1 MKLILS
7 FVFIATMA
15 YGFGQTNMQSSN
27 SLAEQ
32 IMLGNFD
39 PTDYIPPFPV
49 TSPTFIYQ
57 NLADNISPDTLKSYI
72 LKLATF
78 KNRHGEEKRNVKLS
92 FNRPELTIF
101 TVIRFI
107 DYSITQGLNI

>member
-1 MKLILS
+1 
-7 FVFIATMA
+7 MA

-78 KNRHGEEKRNVKLS
+78 KNRNTGSDTISATEGFGAAREWVYSKFEEYVLVFWRCKWL
-92 FNRPELTIF
+92 
-101 TVIRFI
+101 
-107 DYSITQGLNI
+107 